1 MAALSDSQMQH
12 QINHMVKFIE
22 KEGQEK
28 AEEIDTKAGEDFN
41 IEKVRLV
48 QAEKKK
54 LMTLHERKAK
64 QAEVAKKIEAS
75 NQLNLARLRILKAQ
89 DDHLKAIYKQTWDKM
104 IALTKDKSKYDGLL
118 KALMTQAFLGL
129 METDIHVRCRQCD
142 VAAVEGQIAAA
153 KAEYTKI
160 TKVEIKVT
168 MDKVNYLGDECGGG
182 VEAYVDHGRI
192 KVTNTLDTRLET
204 ACEQI
209 LPAIRNQL
217 FGIGNGTRAF
227 FN

>member
-1 MAALSDSQMQH
+1 M
-12 QINHMVKFIE
+12 
-22 KEGQEK
+22 G
-28 AEEIDTKAGEDFN
+28 
-41 IEKVRLV
+41 LV

-64 QAEVAKKIEAS
+64 KAEAA
-75 NQLNLARLRILKAQ
+75 NQLNMARLRILKSQ

-104 IALTKDKSKYDGLL
+104 IALTKDKAKYESLL
-118 KALMTQAFLGL
+118 QALMVQAFLGL
-129 METDIHVRCRQCD
+129 METDVHVRCRQCD
-142 VAAVEGQIAAA
+142 VAAVESQIAAA
-153 KAEYTKI
+153 KAAYTKV
-160 TKVEIKVT
+160 TKVDIKVT
-168 MDKVNYLGDECGGG
+168 MDKVNYLGDDCGGG
-182 VEAYVDHGRI
+182 VEAYIDHGRI

-217 FGIGNGTRAF
+217 FGIGNGSRAF